1 MFDFLP
7 AAFLDAVILFIFA
20 EALLCVSPGPA
31 VLLTISQSMKRGFTT
46 GLWGAFGIL
55 TANMVY
61 FTLSAIGVGAL
72 LIASVTLFTIVKYI
86 GAAYLIFMGIQMLIP
101 LVKSWF
107 NKSDS
112 ATQGL
117 NEMLAQ
123 EPPVSGGSAFAKGF
137 VIQASNPKN
146 LVFFVAFLPQFVIPE
161 LAVEISLTQQ
171 FSVLAIVSIF
181 IEFAVLMAYIGLSV
195 KLAKWVKAKVM
206 LWIDGA
212 AGVFLML
219 IGVGLATMKKFSAA
233 H

>member
-20 EALLCVSPGPA
+20 EALLCISPGPA
-31 VLLTISQSMKRGFTT
+31 VLLTISQSMKRGFAT
-46 GLWGAFGIL
+46 GMWGTMGIL
-55 TANMVY
+55 AANTIY

-86 GAAYLIFMGIQMLIP
+86 GAAYLIVMGIQMLIP

-107 NKSDS
+107 NKVDNDE
-112 ATQGL
+112 GL

-123 EPPVSGGSAFAKGF
+123 EPPVSGGSAFTKGF

-161 LAVEISLTQQ
+161 LAAEISLTAQ
-171 FSVLAIVSIF
+171 FSVLAVISVL
-181 IEFAVLMAYIGLSV
+181 IEFFVLIAYIGLSV
-195 KLAKWVKAKVM
+195 KLAKWIKAKVM
-206 LWIDGA
+206 LWIDGT
-212 AGVFLML
+212 AGAFLML

>member
-20 EALLCVSPGPA
+20 EALLCISPGPA
-31 VLLTISQSMKRGFTT
+31 VLLTISQSMKRGFAT
-46 GLWGAFGIL
+46 GMWGTMGIL
-55 TANMVY
+55 AANTIY

-86 GAAYLIFMGIQMLIP
+86 GAAYLIVMGIQMLIP

-107 NKSDS
+107 NKVDNDD
-112 ATQGL
+112 GL

-123 EPPVSGGSAFAKGF
+123 EPPVSGGSAFTKGF

-161 LAVEISLTQQ
+161 LASEISLTAQ
-171 FSVLAIVSIF
+171 FSVLAVISVL
-181 IEFAVLMAYIGLSV
+181 IEFFVLIAYIGLSV
-195 KLAKWVKAKVM
+195 KLAKWIKAKVM

>member
-1 MFDFLP
+1 MSNFLP
-7 AAFLDAVILFIFA
+7 AAFIDAVILFIFA
-20 EALLCVSPGPA
+20 EALLCISPGPA
-31 VLLTISQSMKRGFTT
+31 VLLTISQSMKRGFAT
-46 GLWGAFGIL
+46 GMWGTMGIL
-55 TANMVY
+55 AANTIY
-61 FTLSAIGVGAL
+61 FILSAIGVGAL

-107 NKSDS
+107 NKQADDE
-112 ATQGL
+112 AGL
-117 NEMLAQ
+117 SEMLAQ
-123 EPPVSGGSAFAKGF
+123 EPPVSSGSAFTKGF

-161 LAVEISLTQQ
+161 LATEISLTAQ
-171 FSVLAIVSIF
+171 FSVLAIVSVL
-181 IEFAVLMAYIGLSV
+181 IEFFVLIAYIGLSV

-206 LWIDGA
+206 LWIDGT
-212 AGVFLML
+212 AGIFLML

>member
-20 EALLCVSPGPA
+20 EALLCISPGPA
-31 VLLTISQSMKRGFTT
+31 VLLTISQSMKRGFAT
-46 GLWGAFGIL
+46 GMWGTMGIL
-55 TANMVY
+55 AANTIY

-86 GAAYLIFMGIQMLIP
+86 GAAYLIVMGIQMLIP

-107 NKSDS
+107 NKVDNDD
-112 ATQGL
+112 GL

-123 EPPVSGGSAFAKGF
+123 EPPVSGGSAFTKGF

-161 LAVEISLTQQ
+161 LAAEISLTAQ
-171 FSVLAIVSIF
+171 FSVLAVISVL
-181 IEFAVLMAYIGLSV
+181 IEFFVLIAYIGLSV
-195 KLAKWVKAKVM
+195 KLAKWIKAKVM
-206 LWIDGA
+206 LWIDGT
-212 AGVFLML
+212 AGAFLML

>member
-1 MFDFLP
+1 MSSFIP
-7 AAFLDAVILFIFA
+7 PTFLDAVILFIFA
-20 EALLCVSPGPA
+20 EALLCISPGPA
-31 VLLTISQSMKRGFTT
+31 VLLTISQSMKRGFAT
-46 GLWGAFGIL
+46 GMWGALGIL
-55 TANMVY
+55 AANTVY

-86 GAAYLIFMGIQMLIP
+86 GAAYLVFMGIQMLIP

-107 NKSDS
+107 IKTDKPQ
-112 ATQGL
+112 AGL
-117 NEMLAQ
+117 SEMLAQ

-161 LAVEISLTQQ
+161 LSAEISLSLQ
-171 FSVLAIVSIF
+171 FSILAIISVI
-181 IEFAVLMAYIGLSV
+181 IEFFVLVAYIGLSV
-195 KLAKWVKAKVM
+195 KLAKWVTAKLM
-206 LWIDGA
+206 LWVDGA

-219 IGVGLATMKKFSAA
+219 IGIGLASMKKFSAT